1 MVLIEVDDISKAF
14 SSRHGTIS
22 IMTDVSFSVA
32 DNDFLAIVG
41 PSGCGK
47 STLLRLMQGLDRPTS
62 GEIRFRGHPVTGPNR
77 EMAMVFQN
85 FALFPWLSVKE
96 NVALGLEARGW
107 EQGRIDA
114 QVERYVTVTGLV
126 GFEEAYPRELSGGMR
141 QRVGLARALA
151 IEPAVLLMDEP
162 FSALDPLTAE
172 SLREEVLELWR
183 DPSLPPEAV
192 VLVTHNIEEAL
203 TMSDRVLVLS
213 RRPGRVL
220 AGVLVNLPRPR
231 DRKSEAFY
239 ALTDYVYSLITEG
252 PVDRSGLGRPP
263 TAGGGHVPP
272 LLDHRSDEV
281 ARRAIMT
288 QPPAAGLKPYR
299 VGPLRVRNR

>member
-1 MVLIEVDDISKAF
+1 MTLIEVADLSKAF
-14 SSRHGTIS
+14 SSRHGSITIMS
-22 IMTDVSFSVA
+22 DVSFSVA

-47 STLLRLMQGLDRPTS
+47 STLLRLMQGLDHPTS
-62 GEIRFRGHPVTGPNR
+62 GEIRFRGIPVTGPNR

-96 NVALGLEARGW
+96 NVSLGLEARGW
-107 EQGRIDA
+107 EQERIDA
-114 QVERYVTVTGLV
+114 QVDRYVTVTGLV

-183 DPSLPPEAV
+183 DPNLPPEAV

-203 TMSDRVLVLS
+203 SMADRVLVLS

-252 PVDRSGLGRPP
+252 SATPPAPSSG
-263 TAGGGHVPP
+263 ASSP
-272 LLDHRSDEV
+272 LSSNGD
-281 ARRAIMT
+281 
-288 QPPAAGLKPYR
+288 QPPPSSGAR
-299 VGPLRVRNR
+299 

>member
-1 MVLIEVDDISKAF
+1 VTLIEVNDVGKVFA
-14 SSRHGTIS
+14 SRHGSTTV
-22 IMTDVSFSVA
+22 MTDISFTVA

-47 STLLRLMQGLDRPTS
+47 STLLRLIQGLDHPSS
-62 GEIRFRGHPVTGPNR
+62 GEIRFRGEPVTKPNHQ
-77 EMAMVFQN
+77 MAMVFQN
-85 FALFPWLSVKE
+85 FALFPWLTIKE
-96 NVALGLEARGW
+96 NVGLGLEARGW
-107 EQGRIDA
+107 AKERIDA
-114 QVERYVTVTGLV
+114 QVERYITVTGLV

-141 QRVGLARALA
+141 QRVGLARALSV
-151 IEPAVLLMDEP
+151 EPSVLLMDEP
-162 FSALDPLTAE
+162 FSSLDPLTAE

-183 DPSLPPEAV
+183 DPSLPPDAV

-203 TMSDRVLVLS
+203 LMADRVLVLS

-252 PVDRSGLGRPP
+252 AAPDGTPAAEPPPSGGAGPNVPLPSGPP
-263 TAGGGHVPP
+263 PVPP
-272 LLDHRSDEV
+272 GTPNDKVYSPTSR
-281 ARRAIMT
+281 
-288 QPPAAGLKPYR
+288 
-299 VGPLRVRNR
+299 